1 MTETVSHALLKKLV
15 DEADL
20 AAVEN
25 VREGRGGPFGASL
38 NIINLENM
46 HILRIGTIAGNAV
59 LETGVGSAH
68 AEDQALTPENV
79 RALKSNLKNR
89 DLKNVAVV
97 MASSGESCPACH
109 AKIEILARILIA
121 ERLLLPGHFIVAYGA
136 SYADTLRVAGFN
148 DEPYHA
154 DMNKPEDS
162 RLIRIETIP
171 NEQLPEAVR
180 LRLRETPAVVQ
191 TPAGIFGGGD
201 ERARHFALTPEV
213 TAMRAAA
220 QAQKTNGATAPW
232 DLQKATLYSTAPQI
246 GPLSYA
252 EAQWANIARWVRV
265 AAAGKTPPGDMPGH
279 AAAEAPGISNDDLF
293 RAIGTRP
300 YNNPHSAL
308 RVVRVTPFANLGQQE
323 WAKLRQS
330 NPDLKNYN
338 GVSA

>member
-1 MTETVSHALLKKLV
+1 MTELISHALLKKLV

-46 HILRIGTIAGNAV
+46 HVLRIGEIAGNAV

-68 AEDQALTPENV
+68 AEDQALSPENI

-109 AKIEILARILIA
+109 AKIEILARILID
-121 ERLLLPGHFIVAYGA
+121 ERLLQLGHFIVAYGA

-154 DMNKPEDS
+154 DMTKPENA
-162 RLIRIETIP
+162 RLIRVENIP
-171 NEQLPEAVR
+171 YEQLPTSIQ
-180 LRLRETPAVVQ
+180 LRFGETSAVVQ
-191 TPAGIFGGGD
+191 GSAGIFGGTD
-201 ERARHFALTPEV
+201 ERAQHFALTPEV

-220 QAQKTNGATAPW
+220 QAQKAKGAAEPW
-232 DLQKATLYSTAPQI
+232 DLQKATLYSAASQI

-252 EAQWANIARWVRV
+252 EAQWANIVRWVRV
-265 AAAGKTPPGDMPGH
+265 SAQKEVPP
-279 AAAEAPGISNDDLF
+279 EAPGISNNDLF
-293 RAIGTRP
+293 RAIGARP
-300 YNNPHSAL
+300 YNNQYSAL
-308 RVVRVTPFANLGQQE
+308 RVVRVTPFDNLGQHE
-323 WAKLRQS
+323 WAKLQQS
-330 NPDLKNYN
+330 NPELKNYN

>member
-1 MTETVSHALLKKLV
+1 MTELVSHALLKKLV

-46 HILRIGTIAGNAV
+46 HVLRIGDIAGNAV

-68 AEDQALTPENV
+68 AEDQALSPENI

-89 DLKNVAVV
+89 DLKNVAVIV
-97 MASSGESCPACH
+97 ASSGESCPACH
-109 AKIEILARILIA
+109 AKIEILSRILID
-121 ERLLLPGHFIVAYGA
+121 ERLLRLGHFIVAYGA
-136 SYADTLRVAGFN
+136 SYADTLNVAGFN

-154 DMNKPEDS
+154 DMTKPEEA
-162 RLIRIETIP
+162 RLIKVENMTY
-171 NEQLPEAVR
+171 EQLPSDVQAR
-180 LRLRETPAVVQ
+180 LKDGSAVVQ
-191 TPAGIFGGGD
+191 APAGLFDGKD
-201 ERARHFALTPEV
+201 ERAQHFALPPEV

-220 QAQKTNGATAPW
+220 HAQKTKGATEPW
-232 DLQKATLYSTAPQI
+232 DLQKATLYSAASQI

-265 AAAGKTPPGDMPGH
+265 SAQKEAPP
-279 AAAEAPGISNDDLF
+279 EAPGISNDDLF
-293 RAIGTRP
+293 RAIGARP
-300 YNNPHSAL
+300 YNNQYSAL
-308 RVVRVTPFANLGQQE
+308 RVVRITPFDNLGQHE
-323 WAKLRQS
+323 WAKLQKS

>member
-1 MTETVSHALLKKLV
+1 MTELVSHALLKKLV

-46 HILRIGTIAGNAV
+46 HVLRIGAIAGNAV

-68 AEDQALTPENV
+68 AEDQALSPENI

-97 MASSGESCPACH
+97 VASSGESCPACH
-109 AKIEILARILIA
+109 AKIEILSRILID
-121 ERLLLPGHFIVAYGA
+121 ERLLQLGHFVVAYGA
-136 SYADTLRVAGFN
+136 SYADTLNVAGFN

-154 DMNKPEDS
+154 DMTRTEDS
-162 RLIRIETIP
+162 RLIKIENIP
-171 NEQLPEAVR
+171 YEQLPSAVQ
-180 LRLRETPAVVQ
+180 LRLHESSAVVQ
-191 TPAGIFGGGD
+191 GSSGLFSGKD
-201 ERARHFALTPEV
+201 ERAQHFTLTPEV

-220 QAQKTNGATAPW
+220 HSQKAKGADTPW
-232 DLQKATLYSTAPQI
+232 DLQKATLYSTASQI
-246 GPLSYA
+246 GPLAYA

-265 AAAGKTPPGDMPGH
+265 SAQKEMPG
-279 AAAEAPGISNDDLF
+279 EAPGISNNDLF
-293 RAIGTRP
+293 RAIGARP
-300 YNNPHSAL
+300 YNNQYSAL
-308 RVVRVTPFANLGQQE
+308 RVVRVTPFDNRGQHE
-323 WAKLRQS
+323 WAKLQQS

>member
-1 MTETVSHALLKKLV
+1 MIELVSHALLKKLV

-46 HILRIGTIAGNAV
+46 HVLRIGDIAGNAV

-68 AEDQALTPENV
+68 AEDQALSPENV

-97 MASSGESCPACH
+97 IASSGESCPACH
-109 AKIEILARILIA
+109 AKIEILARILLH
-121 ERLLLPGHFIVAYGA
+121 EHLLQLGHFIVAYGA
-136 SYADTLRVAGFN
+136 SYADTLNVAGFN

-154 DMNKPEDS
+154 DMTKPENA
-162 RLIRIETIP
+162 RLIRIENIP
-171 NEQLPEAVR
+171 YEQLPTAIQTR
-180 LRLRETPAVVQ
+180 LSQTGAVVQ
-191 TPAGIFGGGD
+191 SQEGLFAGKD
-201 ERARHFALTPEV
+201 EREKHFTLTPEV

-220 QAQKTNGATAPW
+220 QALKTKGAAEPW
-232 DLQKATLYSTAPQI
+232 DLKQATLYSASMQI

-265 AAAGKTPPGDMPGH
+265 SAQKEAPS
-279 AAAEAPGISNDDLF
+279 EAPGIDNNDLF
-293 RAIGTRP
+293 RAIGARP
-300 YNNPHSAL
+300 YNNQHSTL
-308 RVVRVTPFANLGQQE
+308 RVVRITPFDNLGQHE
-323 WAKLRQS
+323 WAKLQQD

-338 GVSA
+338 GVAT